1 MAEAA
6 FSIAA
11 EKVRQQCFDALS
23 PAEKTAVLFALA
35 SGIAAPVRS

>member
-1 MAEAA
+1 VAEAA

-23 PAEKTAVLFALA
+23 PTEKTAVLFALVSA
-35 SGIAAPVRS
+35 TAAPVRP